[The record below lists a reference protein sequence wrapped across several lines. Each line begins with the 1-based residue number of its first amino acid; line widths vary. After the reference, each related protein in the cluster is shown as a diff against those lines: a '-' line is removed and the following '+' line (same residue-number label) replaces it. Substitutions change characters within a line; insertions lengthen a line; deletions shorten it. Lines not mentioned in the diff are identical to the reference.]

1 MMIKG
6 LGKMIKIETRGRVKE
21 MMSADAAL
29 CPSFWYGAWCF
40 LRTELNVT
48 QRKLLKHHDA
58 H

>member
-29 CPSFWYGAWCF
+29 CPSTERGAF
-40 LRTELNVT
+40 SELSS
-48 QRKLLKHHDA
+48 K
-58 H
+58 